1 MRMHGRGRSA
11 TRHKLVSEGL
21 YKNKIEITLLIFFS
35 SHIEVQ
41 RKLHLQVKMSRITA
55 LRVPRFGVDKTGFD
69 YPFSELEPEAH
80 EYSNYAL
87 SDILKTATTY
97 TGGVAIPTA
106 VEIGDFPKNIAV
118 WLWASVGELG
128 GKPWILLCRL
138 TNGLFAHYVGSCDT
152 SGFYCSGHMSLSVS
166 TTLAGMIDGLDAA
179 TYARYIEETA
189 ELDMDTSGW
198 VLDLGKM
205 SPVMFVRGQIRHR
218 VLPAL
223 NCSD

>member
-1 MRMHGRGRSA
+1 MPR
-11 TRHKLVSEGL
+11 
-21 YKNKIEITLLIFFS
+21 F
-35 SHIEVQ
+35 
-41 RKLHLQVKMSRITA
+41 TA
-55 LRVPRFGVDKTGFD
+55 LRIPRFGVDKAGFD

-87 SDILKTATTY
+87 SDILKTSTVYSGAAA
-97 TGGVAIPTA
+97 VPTA
-106 VEIGDFPKNIAV
+106 VAIGDFPKNIAV

-138 TNGLFAHYVGSCDT
+138 SNGLFAHYVGSCDT

-166 TTLAGMIDGLDAA
+166 TTLAGMIEGLDEA

-189 ELDMDTSGW
+189 ELVKSDTDH
-198 VLDLGKM
+198 VVDLGKL
-205 SPVMFVRGQIRHR
+205 SPVMFIRGQIRHK

-223 NCSD
+223 NRLD